1 MPKINL
7 TDAAIQRLKRPEGG
21 PVDYWDTTLRGL
33 GLRIAPS
40 GRKTF
45 NVQTK
50 VLREGRRRDTRIK
63 LGVYPEISLADARA
77 KAIEVKGQAAASLDP
92 VTVRAQE
99 RAAEEQASAQVAATA
114 FSIVRKQFLKEHLPT
129 LKKTTA
135 SEYERVLTNTFAA
148 WDNIPL
154 EDISA
159 PMVEAVLNTVVGK
172 YMRNRS
178 RAYVRVLFNWAV
190 EEELLAASPVK
201 KLTKRKKKLTEE
213 VSRDRVLTEDEIS
226 DLWNVK
232 SVYPFGPMFKL
243 LLLTGQRR
251 NEVAGMRW
259 QDIDLERALWTLP
272 RSLTKNK
279 EPHKVPLSEQVVAI
293 LEELPRIGEKYVL
306 TSSGKTPVSG
316 FSKAKTNLDK
326 ASGVTD
332 WRWHDLRRTFATF
345 SAEHLETPQAVVE
358 AVLNHKSGS
367 TSGLAGV
374 YNRAKYTKQK
384 AAALQAWA
392 NLVDRITGEADA
404 SNVVEMR

>member
-1 MPKINL
+1 MPKLNL
-7 TDAAIQRLKRPEGG
+7 TDAAIKRLKRPEGG

-40 GRKTF
+40 GRRTF

-50 VLREGRRRDTRIK
+50 VLRDGRRRDTRIK
-63 LGVYPEISLADARA
+63 LGVYPEISLADARE
-77 KAIEVKGQAAASLDP
+77 KAVEVKGQAAASLDP
-92 VTVRAQE
+92 AAVRAQE
-99 RAAEEQASAQVAATA
+99 RVAEERASAKMAATA
-114 FSIVRKQFLKEHLPT
+114 FSIIRQRFYDEHFPT
-129 LKKTTA
+129 LRPSTA
-135 SEYERVLTNTFAA
+135 NEYKRVLSKTFSA
-148 WDNIPL
+148 WDTIPL
-154 EDISA
+154 EEIKRH
-159 PMVEAVLNTVVGK
+159 MVETALNAINAP

-178 RAYVRVLFNWAV
+178 RAYLSVLFNWAV
-190 EEELLAASPVK
+190 EEELLEASPVR

-213 VSRDRVLTEDEIS
+213 VSRARVLSEEEICK
-226 DLWNVK
+226 LWK
-232 SVYPFGPMFKL
+232 ARDVYPFGPMFQL

-251 NEVAGMRW
+251 SEVAGMRW
-259 QDIDLERALWTLP
+259 QDIEGASWTIP
-272 RSLTKNK
+272 GSLTKNK
-279 EPHKVPLSEQVVAI
+279 EQHVVPLSKQVAAI
-293 LEELPRIGEKYVL
+293 LNILPRIGDTYVFS
-306 TSSGKTPVSG
+306 TSGKTPVSG
-316 FSKAKTNLDK
+316 FSKAKTNLDN
-326 ASGVTD
+326 ASGVTG

-392 NLVDRITGEADA
+392 NLVERITGETDA